1 MIIDVC
7 CCSAERRGWLSP
19 VVTYVAYGYLLIGNL
34 DSITSPELDTRSAP
48 DFAEVVTEGLIH
60 VQAATHTGDVLLD
73 VTILDGM
80 TDRRTGRGAAA
91 DTLLL
96 PLLSPTIVVST
107 FWGLVEGCEVEL
119 PEQWTAARVRI
130 TSPRYAEVAA
140 REREYLPGPHADP
153 EEILVE
159 FAPG

>member
-1 MIIDVC
+1 VI
-7 CCSAERRGWLSP
+7 AG
-19 VVTYVAYGYLLIGNL
+19 VAYGYLLIGNL
-34 DSITSPELDTRSAP
+34 EAITSPELELSGAP
-48 DFAEVVTEGLIH
+48 DFAGVVTDGLIH

-80 TDRRTGRGAAA
+80 TNRRTGRGAAA
-91 DTLLL
+91 ETLLL
-96 PLLSPTIVVST
+96 PLLSRKLVVST

-130 TSPRYAEVAA
+130 TSPRYAEVHA
-140 REREYLPGPHADP
+140 REMEYLPDPPADP
-153 EEILVE
+153 EEIVIE